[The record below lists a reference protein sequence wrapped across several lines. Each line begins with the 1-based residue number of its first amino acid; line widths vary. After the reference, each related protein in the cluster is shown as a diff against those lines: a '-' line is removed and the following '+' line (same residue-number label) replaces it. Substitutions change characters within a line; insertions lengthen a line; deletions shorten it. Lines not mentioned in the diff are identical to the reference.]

1 MPKNDAT
8 TPGRD
13 LLAETVSV
21 LLPLPVPGPYDYRVP
36 AGMAAGPGA
45 IVRVPLGSREVTGV
59 VWGAATGEVGHNRL
73 KEILEVRDVPPLGEA
88 LRSFVSWVARYTVN
102 PEGAVL
108 RMVLRAPGALDPP
121 RPRIAWRAT
130 GQEPERLTEGR
141 RRVLDLLADG
151 MPRGQAEIAAEA
163 GVGTGVVKGLADGGI
178 LQQVLLPAHGRRR
191 QPDPE
196 TPGPVLSGDQA
207 GAAAELAGAVTRG
220 GFEAFVLEGVTG
232 SGKTEVYFDA
242 IAAALRA
249 GRQALVLLPEIAL
262 SAQVLDRFAERF
274 AAPPAMWHSDVPSR
288 LRRET
293 WRGVATGE
301 VRVVVGARS
310 ALFLPFADLG
320 LIVVDEE
327 HDASFKQD
335 DGVCYHA
342 RDMAVV
348 RASLEDIPVVLS
360 SATPSLETLVNVDR
374 GRYRELVLAS
384 RHGGAQ
390 MPQVET
396 IDMTRAGTERGR
408 WLSPPLVAALTE
420 TLEAGEQALLFLN
433 RRGYAPLTLCRTCG
447 HRFACPNCTAWLV
460 EHRHLGRLQCHHC
473 GLSIAPPQSCPSCGA
488 EDSLVACGPGVERLA
503 EEVAERFPQARCEIM
518 ASDTMLGPDA
528 ASALIARVEAH
539 EIDILIGTQVA
550 AKGHHF
556 PMLTVVGVVDAD
568 LGLDGGDPRAM
579 ERTWQLLHQV
589 SGRAGR
595 AERPGK
601 VYLQTYEP
609 RHPVMA
615 ALVSGDREHFLAR
628 EKAERERAAMPPFGR
643 LAGIVVSGT
652 DEGEVRRLAN
662 GLARRGPRGEGIE
675 TFGPAPAPLSL
686 LRGRFRWR
694 LLVKARRDV
703 NLQGAL
709 RAWLDP
715 VKTTGSLRIQIDV
728 DPLSFL

>member
-1 MPKNDAT
+1 MPNNDAT

-13 LLAETVSV
+13 LVADTVSV
-21 LLPLPVPGPYDYRVP
+21 LLPLPVPGPYDYRV
-36 AGMAAGPGA
+36 ASGMAVQEGA

-59 VWGAATGEVGHNRL
+59 VWGQATGEVGHNRL
-73 KEILEVRDVPPLGEA
+73 KEILEVRDSPPLAPA
-88 LRSFVSWVARYTVN
+88 LRAFVSWVARYTVN
-102 PEGAVL
+102 AEGAVL

-121 RPRIAWRAT
+121 KPRIAWRAT
-130 GQEPERLTEGR
+130 GEEPERMSEPR
-141 RRVLDLLADG
+141 RRVLALLADG
-151 MPRGQAEIAAEA
+151 MPRSQAEIAAEA
-163 GVGTGVVKGLADGGI
+163 GVGTGVVKGLAGAGA
-178 LQQVLLPAHGRRR
+178 LHQVLLPAHGRQR

-196 TPGPVLSGDQA
+196 TPGPTLSDDQA
-207 GAAAELAGAVTRG
+207 AAAGELVGAAIRG

-232 SGKTEVYFDA
+232 SGKTEVYFEA

-249 GRQALVLLPEIAL
+249 GRQVLVLLPEIAL
-262 SAQVLDRFAERF
+262 SAQVLDRFTARF
-274 AAPPAMWHSDVPSR
+274 GAPPAMWHSDVPSR
-288 LRRET
+288 LRRGT

-320 LIVVDEE
+320 MLVIDEE

-348 RASLEDIPVVLS
+348 RASLEEIPVVLS

-374 GRYRELVLAS
+374 GRYRELVLSS

-390 MPQVET
+390 MPQVSA

-408 WLSPPLVAALTE
+408 WLSPPLVEALTA
-420 TLEAGEQALLFLN
+420 TLTAGEQSLLFLN

-473 GLSIAPPQSCPSCGA
+473 GLSIAPPQSCPSCAA

-503 EEVAERFPQARCEIM
+503 EEVADRFPEARCEIM

-528 ASALIARVEAH
+528 ATALIARVEAH

-595 AERPGK
+595 ADRPGK

-609 RHPVMA
+609 RHPVME
-615 ALVSGDREHFLAR
+615 ALVSGDRERFLTQ
-628 EKAERERAAMPPFGR
+628 EKAERERAAMPPYGR

-652 DEGEVRRLAN
+652 DESEVRRLAN
-662 GLARRGPRGEGIE
+662 ALARRGPRGDGIE

-694 LLVKARRDV
+694 LLVKTRREV
-703 NLQGAL
+703 NIQAAL

-715 VKTTGSLRIQIDV
+715 VKMTGSLRLQVDV

>member
-1 MPKNDAT
+1 MPQNDAT
-8 TPGRD
+8 TPGRY
-13 LLAETVSV
+13 LAADTVSV

-36 AGMAAGPGA
+36 SGMDVEAGA
-45 IVRVPLGSREVTGV
+45 IVRVPLGSREITGV
-59 VWGAATGEVGHNRL
+59 VWGEPTGEVGHNRL
-73 KEILEVRDVPPLGEA
+73 KEILEVRDAPPLAEA
-88 LRSFVSWVARYTVN
+88 LRAFVSWVARYTVN

-121 RPRIAWRAT
+121 RPRVAWRAT
-130 GQEPERLTEGR
+130 GEEPERMTEAR
-141 RRVLDLLADG
+141 RRVLALLSDG
-151 MPRGQAEIAAEA
+151 MPRGQSEIANEA
-163 GVGTGVVKGLADGGI
+163 GVGTGVVKGLASAGA
-178 LQQVLLPAHGRRR
+178 LQEVLLPAHGRSR

-207 GAAAELAGAVTRG
+207 AAAAELVGAVEKG

-242 IAAALRA
+242 IAATLRA

-274 AAPPAMWHSDVPSR
+274 GAPPAMWHSDVPAR
-288 LRRET
+288 LRRAT

-310 ALFLPFADLG
+310 ALFLPYAELG

-327 HDASFKQD
+327 HDGSFKQD

-348 RASLEDIPVVLS
+348 RASLEDIPIVLS
-360 SATPSLETLVNVDR
+360 SATPSLETLVNIDR
-374 GRYRELVLAS
+374 GRYRALVLAS
-384 RHGGAQ
+384 RHGGAS
-390 MPQVET
+390 MPQVEA

-408 WLSPPLVAALTE
+408 WLSPTLVAALTE
-420 TLEAGEQALLFLN
+420 TLQAGEQSLLFLN
-433 RRGYAPLTLCRTCG
+433 RRGYAPLTLCRKCG

-473 GLSIAPPQSCPSCGA
+473 GLSIAPPQSCPSCAA
-488 EDSLVACGPGVERLA
+488 EESLVACGPGVERLA
-503 EEVAERFPQARCEIM
+503 EEVAARFPEARCEIM
-518 ASDTMLGPDA
+518 ASDTMLGPQA
-528 ASALIARVEAH
+528 AADLIGRVEAH

-556 PMLTVVGVVDAD
+556 PMLTVVGVIDAD

-595 AERPGK
+595 ADRPGK

-609 RHPVMA
+609 RHPVME
-615 ALVSGDREHFLAR
+615 ALVSGDRERFLER
-628 EKAERERAAMPPFGR
+628 EKAERERAAMPPYGR
-643 LAGIVVSGT
+643 LAGIVVSGA

-662 GLARRGPRGEGIE
+662 ALARRAPRGDGIE

-703 NLQGAL
+703 NIQAVL
-709 RAWLDP
+709 RSWLDP
-715 VKTTGSLRIQIDV
+715 VKITGSLRIQIDV